1 MSTNYI
7 PFIPKNSDGL
17 QTSIGDDFY
26 VKGLYDEDVV
36 RFILYKN
43 TAEPNR
49 VNKESYLTEV
59 GEISGV
65 FRDATSITDLTVTI
79 EYDRFIDFN
88 YIHIPI
94 LNRYYFVTDVKIINN
109 KLYELDLSV
118 DPLMTYKDALLGLRA
133 FVDRNEFDFNK
144 DIIDKNRTV
153 EQGIDITI
161 YELNNWVFDLNE
173 LDSNQVDNAYTY
185 VLNGYK
191 IDAEYAGEGG

>member
-7 PFIPKNSDGL
+7 PFVPKNSDGL

-49 VNKESYLTEV
+49 VNKESHLTEV
-59 GEISGV
+59 GEITGV

-79 EYDRFIDFN
+79 EYDKFIDFN
-88 YIHIPI
+88 YIRIPI

-118 DPLMTYKDALLGLRA
+118 DALMSYKDALLGLRA
-133 FVDRNEFDFNK
+133 FVDRNENDYNPY
-144 DIIDKNRTV
+144 IIDKKRVV
-153 EQGIDITI
+153 EQGVNIEWQDI
-161 YELNNWVFDLNE
+161 YNEVFDA
-173 LDSNQVDNAYTY
+173 DSSTQDGDINSYY

-191 IDAEYAGEGG
+191 INVGTAVSK